1 MAREEQ
7 APGGSP
13 QIVDVDAQSKSAGA
27 LGDIKVIPSTDV
39 VDAANRIVQAA
50 IYARATEYH
59 KADVLNE
66 GPNAGDWDR
75 YVSMVDR
82 SQFDWITQRYL
93 YFHER
98 WPSSAGAMA
107 EHLQAAKE
115 YLRAGQMTPI
125 NTVSDVTDAWAGE
138 AQHDFK
144 AYFLDPMIATTV
156 SNQQLMF
163 DELTVA
169 MQGYESILRQCR
181 HDAVAIADK
190 VIPVLESIGQKTP
203 TDTQTFLAVL
213 GIAVGVIATVTSG
226 GAATGL
232 ALGLIGSGISLVSTG
247 LSAAQDFNGDT
258 VDSVMEQLK
267 KATGDLKSAMD
278 NEEQAIANG
287 LSKTVTQMD
296 QWLAS
301 SDPLT
306 IATILANEPNDD
318 GTVDISDGSVPPESQ
333 FGPKE

>member
-1 MAREEQ
+1 MALKAEG
-7 APGGSP
+7 AGGDAR
-13 QIVDVDAQSKSAGA
+13 IIDVDQTGKPAGV
-27 LGDIKVIPSTDV
+27 LGEISVIPSSDV
-39 VDAANRIVQAA
+39 EDAANRIVQAA

-66 GPNAGDWDR
+66 GPTVGDWER
-75 YVSMVDR
+75 YVEMVDK
-82 SQFDWITQRYL
+82 SQFDWVTESYK

-107 EHLQAAKE
+107 SHLQEAKE
-115 YLRAGQMTPI
+115 YLRSGHMTPI

-144 AYFLDPMIATTV
+144 AYFLDPMITTTV

-181 HDAVAIADK
+181 LDAVAMADK

-203 TDTQTFLAVL
+203 SDTQTFLAVL
-213 GIAVGVIATVTSG
+213 GIAVGVIATVSSG

-247 LSAAQDFNGDT
+247 LSAAQEFNGDT

-267 KATGDLKSAMD
+267 KSTGDLKSAMD

-287 LSKTVTQMD
+287 LEKTVTKMD
-296 QWLAS
+296 QWLSA